1 MATLTFDDLTSKAL
15 KWVLSGADNS
25 DYGHYI
31 IISIDKDGF
40 TKLSTNTPF
49 GRSLEMQAE
58 NTEGEYSDVAFAAST
73 LSGLAKS
80 VEEGDQLTLNIDN
93 KKDVIYISL
102 ASTTIT
108 VDNLYDVCPVVAS
121 LRGKTTLTTVDASS
135 VAQALTT
142 ATKMLPKN
150 GDVAIDCD
158 SDRLTVSAISS
169 ELVSR
174 EEFPSTLPEGEES
187 HILVSGK
194 KLSPLNAV
202 VRTGIVEDMKIKE
215 ERGVVSFVFP
225 IHDDSIGIDAL
236 TMNVICICTSI

>member
-58 NTEGEYSDVAFAAST
+58 NTEGEYSDVAFTAST

-93 KKDVIYISL
+93 EKDVVYISL

-108 VDNLYDVCPVVAS
+108 VD
-121 LRGKTTLTTVDASS
+121 
-135 VAQALTT
+135 
-142 ATKMLPKN
+142 
-150 GDVAIDCD
+150 
-158 SDRLTVSAISS
+158 TVSYTH
-169 ELVSR
+169 L
-174 EEFPSTLPEGEES
+174 TLPT
-187 HILVSGK
+187 ILRV
-194 KLSPLNAV
+194 
-202 VRTGIVEDMKIKE
+202 
-215 ERGVVSFVFP
+215 
-225 IHDDSIGIDAL
+225 
-236 TMNVICICTSI
+236 